1 MAKFIIEGKIFD
13 TEAAESIISYRKSY
27 TVQIFGITYYIK
39 RNTKLYKTSK
49 GNWFSVSEEDY
60 GNLTGHSE
68 SEASV
73 REILKK
79 LNAIELYNNHFEAL
93 EEA

>member
-13 TEAAESIISYRKSY
+13 TEAAESIIEYRKGY
-27 TVQIFGITYYIK
+27 PVQIFGSTYYIK
-39 RNTKLYKTSK
+39 RKTTLYKTSK

-60 GNLTGHSE
+60 GRLTGHSE

-73 REILKK
+73 REILKQ
-79 LNAIELYNNHFEAL
+79 LNAIEIYNNHFEAL
-93 EEA
+93 EEV